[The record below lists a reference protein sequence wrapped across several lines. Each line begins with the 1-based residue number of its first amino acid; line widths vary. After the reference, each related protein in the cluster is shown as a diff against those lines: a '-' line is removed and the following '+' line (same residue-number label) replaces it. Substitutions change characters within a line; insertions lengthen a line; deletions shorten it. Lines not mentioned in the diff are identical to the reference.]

1 MAASRVMNS
10 SRMELL
16 NLGPSPIGT
25 RCGSLLHPIEVADQS
40 TLTNMFL
47 IGGANSSETM
57 SDVVSFQIERE
68 GGCLN
73 WEKRECTG
81 DFPGRYEAASF
92 VPSSHPSDIFVFGGG
107 YEEGTYNDLWKLST
121 RESRWEELEQKG
133 PTPSERTLYSVAHH
147 GDCLYV
153 WGGGRGQT
161 DPVRDTHVYIFDAN
175 SLTWEMTP
183 SKGELIQPRQ
193 GHAMV
198 YSEGNL
204 LVHAGM
210 QEDTLLDDL
219 FQFDLAT
226 SEWREIRSIGLRPEA
241 RAAHS
246 AVLVPSSSGAQITGM
261 IIFGGLAIAGALNDF
276 WCLHTKSWV
285 WERIEY
291 LGKPPAPRLDHSMC
305 LCTSSSSVLDLTESS
320 CEDSPPTH
328 SPIASPLQKHISVV
342 VFGGMDTTGT
352 VLKDV
357 FLLKLS

>member
-1 MAASRVMNS
+1 MSRLFNS
-10 SRMELL
+10 SPLEIFH
-16 NLGPSPIGT
+16 LGPSPIGT
-25 RCGSLLHPIEVADQS
+25 RCGSLLHPIQTPDLSAEQPAATS
-40 TLTNMFL
+40 MFL
-47 IGGANSSETM
+47 IGGANASETM
-57 SDVVSFQIERE
+57 SDVVSFQFERE
-68 GGCLN
+68 IGCSN

-92 VPSSHPSDIFVFGGG
+92 VPSSHPSQIFVFGGG
-107 YEEGTYNDLWKLST
+107 YEEGTYNDLWRLNT

-133 PTPSERTLYSVAHH
+133 PIPSERTLYSVAHH

-161 DPVRDTHVYIFDAN
+161 DPVRDTQVYIFDSN

-183 SKGELIQPRQ
+183 CKGELIQPRQ

-198 YSEGNL
+198 YSEGTL

-210 QEDTLLDDL
+210 QEDLILDDL
-219 FQFDLAT
+219 FLFDLAT
-226 SEWREIRSIGLRPEA
+226 SEWREIKIIGSKPEA

-246 AVLVPSSSGAQITGM
+246 AVLVPPLSGAQISGM
-261 IIFGGLAIAGALNDF
+261 VIFGGLSIAGALNDF
-276 WCLHTKSWV
+276 WCLNMKSWV

-291 LGKPPAPRLDHSMC
+291 IGKPPAPRLDHSMC
-305 LCTSSSSVLDLTESS
+305 LCTNSSSLTDQTE
-320 CEDSPPTH
+320 PTQEG
-328 SPIASPLQKHISVV
+328 SQTDNSPLQKSISVL

-357 FLLKLS
+357 FCLKIS